1 MLKKF
6 WPPEKSAKKG
16 HNSGDA
22 KEAVLQND
30 GRIEKGLGRATKRLA
45 RKTEVLQIGNLRDKA
60 TDVIDDLI
68 RGISK
73 RCHGE

>member
-6 WPPEKSAKKG
+6 WSPEKSAKKG
-16 HNSGDA
+16 HDSGDA
-22 KEAVLQND
+22 QEAVLQND

-45 RKTEVLQIGNLRDKA
+45 RKTVLQMGNIGDEA

-73 RCHGE
+73 WCHGE